1 MQGGMSRT
9 RGVPPFSFPR
19 KLQESRFQIFLLFP
33 AIGNPTTDSELKSG
47 TLFPALQEPLPR
59 GCEDGVSGLNG
70 QRVDLPVPTRWK
82 REGKEDG
89 FASG

>member
-1 MQGGMSRT
+1 MADFG
-9 RGVPPFSFPR
+9 F
-19 KLQESRFQIFLLFP
+19 FLVFP

-47 TLFPALQEPLPR
+47 TLFPALQGPLPR
-59 GCEDGVSGLNG
+59 GGEDGVSGLNG